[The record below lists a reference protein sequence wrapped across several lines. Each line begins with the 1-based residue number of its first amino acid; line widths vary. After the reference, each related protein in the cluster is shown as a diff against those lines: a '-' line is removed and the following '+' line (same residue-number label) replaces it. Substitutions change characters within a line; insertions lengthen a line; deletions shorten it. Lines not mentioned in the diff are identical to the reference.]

1 MHASKPTTT
10 DNLQYH
16 THTGPGDIAE
26 FCLFVGA
33 QGRAKMIA
41 EIFFTSDYNCFEN
54 EHRGLLA
61 YTGYY
66 KGVRVSVATSG
77 MGGPSAG
84 IIMPELARC
93 GARVIIRVGSCG
105 SLVEESKPGE
115 SIIVDSA
122 LRYDGASNNWVSPDY
137 PLMVKAN
144 DRVVWALIEAA
155 QKVNP
160 SACYVGQEA
169 TTGCFNAGQGRP
181 DIYGN
186 IPPHMLKRHEDI
198 MEEGEVFCYSMEAA
212 TVFTWCL
219 EVGLG
224 MPAGAINAIYANRH
238 TGEWGTIGDEEAA
251 RIAIEAIVLLST
263 DVETLETINNINVP
277 YSV

>member
-1 MHASKPTTT
+1 MEASKPTTS

-41 EIFFTSDYNCFEN
+41 EYFLTDYEAFEN

-66 KGVRVSVATSG
+66 HGIRVSVATSG

-84 IIMPELARC
+84 IILPELARS
-93 GARVIIRVGSCG
+93 GAKVIIRVGSCG
-105 SLVEESKPGE
+105 SSIKESKPGE

-122 LRYDGASNNWVSPDY
+122 LRYDGASDNWVPPGY
-137 PLMVKAN
+137 PLKVNAN
-144 DRVVWALIEAA
+144 NRVVWALTKAA
-155 QKVNP
+155 NEFQY
-160 SACYVGQEA
+160 YVGQEA

-181 DIYGN
+181 DVYGN
-186 IPPHMLKRHEDI
+186 VPAHMKKRHEEI
-198 MEEGEVFCYSMEAA
+198 MAKGEVSCYSMEAA
-212 TVFTWCL
+212 TIFTWCL
-219 EVGLG
+219 EVAGG

-238 TGEWGTIGDEEAA
+238 TNEWGTLGDESAAKIALEAV
-251 RIAIEAIVLLST
+251 VLLSE
-263 DVETLETINNINVP
+263 DKETLQVMEKIQIP
-277 YSV
+277 YSL